1 MQKKLFALFIALIML
16 VFTLCACAGTGDGG
30 ETTPDST
37 SDTTPV
43 SGDTSAPSV
52 EANQIKLADLKDY
65 MVVRAEDAT
74 KTVIDASL
82 DVFHALEDY
91 GVATIKTD
99 FIVANSTNPKYIE
112 TGYEIIVGTT
122 NRAAS
127 AELYNG
133 MRTKDYGYALIGT
146 KIVIL
151 GGTDEAT
158 AAAAAAFVKD
168 VAGASHDGDVFMSQS
183 DSKTVRGEY
192 AVDSF
197 SLAGVDISQYR
208 IVYKSDNARYGEK
221 SLALS
226 LRQTIMDATGYRLD
240 VVSDKDEYSGGH
252 EILIGV
258 TRRDIGDVYS
268 KTLAANG
275 YYIGANGNFVVLF
288 GDSSLGLMAAVN
300 SFSKSLK
307 SAAAAGGAAT
317 LAVPE
322 TIDAVPESDKLT
334 SMSFNLKVNPRTSE
348 RDERVI
354 TMILNYMPD
363 TLGVQEAS
371 PGWMTL
377 LIQKLSP
384 YYNYVGEGRDGGNNG
399 EYNTVFYL
407 KDKFT
412 LLEYGTK
419 WLSSTPDY
427 ASRYAES
434 SLNRI
439 YTYAKLQRKSDG
451 ATFMHINTH
460 LEHTSGEAR
469 VKQAK
474 VLIEFINKNA
484 GIPMIMSGDF
494 NCTSG
499 SDPYKTI
506 TSTGLADS
514 STVARQTESTK
525 TFHNYGSSDKTLDYF
540 FITPQYINVDRYHVC
555 NEKINGE
562 YPSDHH
568 PIIIEYYLV
577 D

>member
-1 MQKKLFALFIALIML
+1 MQKKLFAIFIALIML
-16 VFTLCACAGTGDGG
+16 VFTLCACTGTGDGE

-37 SDTTPV
+37 SDTAPV
-43 SGDTSAPSV
+43 SGDTSAPSA

-65 MVVRAEDAT
+65 MVVRAEDAS

-82 DVFHALEDY
+82 DVFHALADY

-112 TGYEIIVGTT
+112 TDYEIIVGTT

-151 GGTDEAT
+151 GGTDDAT

-226 LRQTIMDATGYRLD
+226 LRQAIMDATGYSLE
-240 VVSDKDEYSGGH
+240 VVSDRDEYSGGR

-258 TRRDIGDVYS
+258 TRRDVGDVYS

-275 YYIGANGNFVVLF
+275 YYVGTNGNFVVMF

-307 SAAAAGGAAT
+307 SAATAGGAAT

-322 TIDAVPESDKLT
+322 TLDSVPESDKLR
-334 SMSFNLKVNPRTSE
+334 SMSFNIWVSGRSAV

-419 WLSSTPDY
+419 WLSSTPDH

-439 YTYAKLQRKSDG
+439 YTYAKFQRKSDG
-451 ATFMHINTH
+451 TTFMHINTH
-460 LEHTSGEAR
+460 LEHKSGEAR

-494 NCTSG
+494 NCTTG
-499 SDPYKTI
+499 SDPYRII

-525 TFHNYGSSDKTLDYF
+525 TFHNYSSSDKTLDYF

-568 PIIIEYYLV
+568 PVIIEYYLV